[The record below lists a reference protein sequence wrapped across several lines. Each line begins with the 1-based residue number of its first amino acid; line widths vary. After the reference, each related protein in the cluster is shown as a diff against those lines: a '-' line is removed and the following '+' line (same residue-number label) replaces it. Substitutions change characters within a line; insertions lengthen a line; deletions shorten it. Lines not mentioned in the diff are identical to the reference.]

1 MDTLIIDIYDSAY
14 SVAVVELNHGNGI
27 MIHNEDSLYKEIY
40 FQAQT
45 LDYLQFKN
53 WIDKKYSNNYRRII
67 IIDNTSV
74 DIVRGAELY

>member
-14 SVAVVELNHGNGI
+14 SIAVVELNHGNGI
-27 MIHNEDSLYKEIY
+27 KQHIEDSFHKEIY
-40 FQAQT
+40 LQAQT